1 MNLQARAMNIV
12 MKPAQEWRVINGEM
26 TTPAEL
32 LINYAAP
39 MTAIAAVC
47 RFIGTTMIG
56 VAAPLAGTVRIGV
69 VRGFLSALVSWIL
82 GLVGAYLAALV
93 IDKLSPTFQSR
104 GGITQALKL
113 VVYAATPVWIGG
125 ILNLIPAF
133 ALLQVLIA
141 FYAVYLFYLGLP
153 ILMQTPAD
161 KVVPYMVV
169 SAVAVV
175 VLTVVVGA
183 ILAALTGGVNSIL

>member
-1 MNLQARAMNIV
+1 MNLQARATNMV

-26 TTPAEL
+26 TTSAEL

-39 MTAIAAVC
+39 LTAIAAVC

-56 VAAPLAGTVRIGV
+56 MPALAGTVRIGM
-69 VRGFLSALVSWIL
+69 VRGFSSAFVSWML
-82 GLVGAYLAALV
+82 ALLGAYLAAIV
-93 IDKLSPTFQSR
+93 INKLSPTFQSR
-104 GGITQALKL
+104 GGTTQALKL

-125 ILNLIPAF
+125 ILNLVPAF
-133 ALLQVLIA
+133 FLLQVLIA

-161 KVVPYMVV
+161 KVIPFMVV
-169 SAVAVV
+169 AAVV
-175 VLTVVVGA
+175 VVVLAVVIGA
-183 ILAALTGGVNSIL
+183 ILAALTGGVGSVL